1 MKTPD
6 KNPENI
12 PPDGVP
18 FASVLEDINEAIHI
32 VDLAEIKSLNVRL
45 QQMNEALIVSGV
57 ELHEMKE
64 STERLN
70 ARLRRA
76 MQESH
81 HRIKNNLQIISA
93 LVEIQMGDVGVS
105 TSDDHL
111 KRINQHIRALASL
124 HDLLTHQAKADAPV
138 DYLSTQALLGRL
150 IPMLQETSGG
160 RSIKA
165 EVADVLLSTDK
176 SVSLSLLVS
185 ECISNAIKHTQGD
198 VEVTLR
204 REGDRVRLD
213 VCDHGGGFAADF
225 DWKTAGHTGLDLI
238 DSTVRHDLR
247 GEVRYENR
255 AEGGG
260 RVAITF
266 PFITPVIE

>member
-1 MKTPD
+1 MKTPG
-6 KNPENI
+6 KNPDNI

-18 FASVLEDINEAIHI
+18 LASEN
-32 VDLAEIKSLNVRL
+32 LAEIKSLNARL

-81 HRIKNNLQIISA
+81 HRIKNNLQVISA
-93 LVEIQMGDVGVS
+93 LVEIQMGEVGVS

-124 HDLLTHQAKADAPV
+124 HDLLTQQAQDNATV
-138 DYLSTQALLGRL
+138 DYLGTQALLGRL

-160 RSIKA
+160 RPIKA
-165 EVADVLLSTDK
+165 EVEDVMISTDK
-176 SVSLSLLVS
+176 SASLS
-185 ECISNAIKHTQGD
+185 
-198 VEVTLR
+198 
-204 REGDRVRLD
+204 
-213 VCDHGGGFAADF
+213 
-225 DWKTAGHTGLDLI
+225 
-238 DSTVRHDLR
+238 
-247 GEVRYENR
+247 
-255 AEGGG
+255 
-260 RVAITF
+260 
-266 PFITPVIE
+266 